1 VKMETARLVTHSG
14 SFHADDVFAY
24 VILRKLFPQ
33 ASLVRTRDPV
43 VLSSTDERDIVFDVG
58 FVFDP
63 DRRRYDHHQAAK
75 PLRDGDPEAPYS
87 SVGLVWRYHGRDYL
101 RALLPDAMDRDIAR
115 LWSSIERGFIL
126 PLDLGDNGKGGPGG
140 ALSLSLAIERFA
152 PVWDDPEQDHDGRFL
167 RAGFMADQ
175 HLRALVAYEASKLRA
190 EASVVDAFSGAAD
203 PRVVVLE
210 KALPWEGVVHDHGF
224 HEALFVVFPSME
236 GNWMVRCVS
245 PACRCRMHGLDSSG
259 RRWRQSQESKTPFS
273 ATPIGLSAPRKRANP
288 RSPWPISPRPM
299 ASARNLRL
307 RTVRKHFWLEFVSI
321 IDRLQGS

>member
-1 VKMETARLVTHSG
+1 METARLVTHSG

-245 PACRCRMHGLDSSG
+245 PEPGSFAQRLPLPDAWSGLERAALAAITGIEDAVFCHAHRFVCAAETRESAVAMANLAAAHG
-259 RRWRQSQESKTPFS
+259 
-273 ATPIGLSAPRKRANP
+273 IGTEPAASN
-288 RSPWPISPRPM
+288 RP
-299 ASARNLRL
+299 
-307 RTVRKHFWLEFVSI
+307 
-321 IDRLQGS
+321 